1 MRRLAKPR
9 NILYNKKDWIPDTG
23 EQKEEGFLNM
33 KILIVNAGSSSL
45 KYQLIDM
52 QDESTLAKGLVE
64 RIGMGTLGHHECKIG
79 GKKVVDWEAAPIEN
93 HVQACHMMLDALTDK
108 DFGVVKSMDEIGA
121 VGHRVLH
128 GGSKFSE
135 SVIITPEVEAAIEE
149 NIPLGPL
156 HNPANL
162 QGIRACREVMPGTPM
177 VAVFDTAFHQTMP
190 PKAYMYGVP
199 YEYYE
204 RLHVRR
210 YGFHGTSHRFVSKRT
225 AEYLGKKPEEL
236 RIITCH
242 LGNGSSLCAVDKGK
256 CVDTS
261 MGITPLEGVIM
272 GTRSGSMDPAVVE
285 YICNNDHLT
294 VSEMLTICNK
304 KSGLLGISGVSNDM
318 RDVDNAAKEGNPRAQ
333 LARDMLVY
341 GIRKYIGS
349 YAAAMNGVDVI
360 VFTAGIGEN
369 NYKLREDVM
378 QGFEFMGAKLD
389 VEKNAELAWP
399 NVHEAV
405 ISTDDSKVKI
415 LVIPTNEEIAIAR
428 ETLELVTK

>member
-1 MRRLAKPR
+1 
-9 NILYNKKDWIPDTG
+9 
-23 EQKEEGFLNM
+23 M

-52 QDESTLAKGLVE
+52 DNEQTLAKGLVE
-64 RIGMGTLGHHECKIG
+64 RIGMAENGHHECKVNGEKI
-79 GKKVVDWEAAPIEN
+79 VDWAEDKIVD
-93 HVQACHMMLDALTDK
+93 HVQGCKMMLAALTDAEK
-108 DFGVVKSMDEIGA
+108 GAVKSMDEISA

-135 SVIITPEVEAAIEE
+135 SMIINDEVIAAIEE

-162 QGIRACREVMPGTPM
+162 MGIKACQEVMPNTPM

-204 RLHVRR
+204 KLHVRR
-210 YGFHGTSHRFVSKRT
+210 YGFHGTSHRYVSKRT
-225 AEYLGKKPEEL
+225 AEFLGKKPEEL

-242 LGNGSSLCAVDKGK
+242 LGNGSSMSAVDGGK

-261 MGITPLEGVIM
+261 MGITPLEGVVM

-285 YICNNDHLT
+285 FICNNENLT
-294 VSEMLTICNK
+294 VSEMLNICNK
-304 KSGLLGISGVSNDM
+304 KSGLLGISGLSNDM
-318 RDVDNAAKEGNPRAQ
+318 RDVDKAAREGNERAQ
-333 LARDMLVY
+333 LARDMLIY
-341 GIRKYIGS
+341 GIKKYIGS

-369 NYKLREDVM
+369 NNKLREDVM
-378 QGFEFMGAKLD
+378 KGFEFLGAKIDLD
-389 VEKNAELAWP
+389 KNNALIPGKAEDAI
-399 NVHEAV
+399 
-405 ISTDDSKVKI
+405 ISADDSKVLI
-415 LVIPTNEEIAIAR
+415 CVIPTNEEIAIAR
-428 ETLELVTK
+428 DTLELVK

>member
-1 MRRLAKPR
+1 
-9 NILYNKKDWIPDTG
+9 
-23 EQKEEGFLNM
+23 M

-64 RIGMGTLGHHECKIG
+64 RIGMGTKGHHECKID
-79 GKKVVDWEAAPIEN
+79 GKKVVDWNEAPIEN
-93 HVQACHMMLDALTDK
+93 HVQACQMMLSALTDK

-128 GGSKFSE
+128 GGSKFSA
-135 SVIITPEVEAAIEE
+135 SVVIDDAVEAAIEE

-162 QGIRACREVMPGTPM
+162 QGIRACRAVMPGTPM

-204 RLHVRR
+204 KLHVRR

-225 AEYLGKKPEEL
+225 AEFLGKNPEDL

-261 MGITPLEGVIM
+261 MGITPLEGVLM

-285 YICNNDHLT
+285 YICNNEGLT
-294 VSEMLTICNK
+294 VSEMLNICNK

-318 RDVDNAAKEGNPRAQ
+318 RDVDDAATKGNPRAQ

-349 YAAAMNGVDVI
+349 YAAAMNGVDAI

-378 QGFEFMGAKLD
+378 QGFEFMGAKID
-389 VEKNAELAWP
+389 VEKNKALAWP

-405 ISTDDSKVKI
+405 VSADDSKVKI

-428 ETLELVTK
+428 DTLELVSK